1 MVHAGVELGEGPVGL
16 DLVDHEDGAS
26 APWGAGD
33 GPDLPFELAQR
44 TEGAVVLADRVV
56 EGALGRRVFL

>member
-1 MVHAGVELGEGPVGL
+1 M
-16 DLVDHEDGAS
+16 DLVDHQDGAS
-26 APWGAGD
+26 ARRGAGD